1 MNFFKHFNKSIL
13 IIGCTL
19 LVQHIQAQQPAPNT
33 RAAILKSREAD
44 LVYPIVKGSSSTGV
58 LPVTDVSFPF
68 THKGKCKVVFDL
80 GYLAEKGQVNGGL
93 EEATRIFNLHVAAGV
108 KKENLDAYIVFH
120 GPAVAS
126 MLDDDLFNKQFQVN
140 NPNLAIVKQ
149 LQDAGVKF
157 VVCGQTIGLRKLPL
171 EAFPDGTLKA
181 FSARTALSD
190 LVQRGY
196 MLYDVSKD

>member
-1 MNFFKHFNKSIL
+1 MNSLKHYMKCIL
-13 IIGCTL
+13 IIGSL
-19 LVQHIQAQQPAPNT
+19 FVIQHIQAQQPAPSG

-44 LVYPIVKGSSSTGV
+44 LVYPLVKGSSSTGI

-68 THKGKCKVVFDL
+68 AHKGKSKLVFDL
-80 GYLAEKGQVNGGL
+80 GYQAEKGQVNGGL
-93 EEATRIFNLHVAAGV
+93 EEATRIINLHTAAGV
-108 KKENLDAYIVFH
+108 KKENLDVYIVFH
-120 GPAVAS
+120 GPAANS
-126 MLDDDLFNKQFQVN
+126 MLDDDLINKLFQVN
-140 NPNLAIVKQ
+140 NPNLALVKQ

-196 MLYDVSKD
+196 MIYDVSRD

>member
-1 MNFFKHFNKSIL
+1 MNSIKYYKKCLL
-13 IIGCTL
+13 IIGCICL
-19 LVQHIQAQQPAPNT
+19 IQHVRAQQPALT
-33 RAAILKSREAD
+33 GRAAILKSREAD
-44 LVYPIVKGSSSTGV
+44 LVYPLVKGSSSTGV
-58 LPVTDVSFPF
+58 LPVTEVSFPF
-68 THKGKCKVVFDL
+68 SHKGKSKLVFDL
-80 GYLAEKGQVNGGL
+80 GYQAEKGQVNGGL
-93 EEATRIFNLHVAAGV
+93 EEATRIINLHAAAGV
-108 KKENLDAYIVFH
+108 KKENLDVYIVFH
-120 GPAVAS
+120 GPAANS

-140 NPNLAIVKQ
+140 NPNLALVKQ
-149 LQDAGVKF
+149 LQDVGVKF